1 MSLTIQNLKQRN
13 QLNINTLPFDLA
25 VLDTDVIINADLNYE
40 DGAMLSTFLN
50 QRGAWAIVFK
60 RLLLPEQ
67 NRALI
72 TFMLK
77 SGVTNAH

>member
-13 QLNINTLPFDLA
+13 QLHINTLPFDLEA
-25 VLDTDVIINADLNYE
+25 LETDVIINADLNHE
-40 DGAMLSTFLN
+40 DGAMLNSYLN
-50 QRGAWAIVFK
+50 QRGAWAIIFK

-72 TFMLK
+72 SFMLK
-77 SGVTNAH
+77 SGVPNAH